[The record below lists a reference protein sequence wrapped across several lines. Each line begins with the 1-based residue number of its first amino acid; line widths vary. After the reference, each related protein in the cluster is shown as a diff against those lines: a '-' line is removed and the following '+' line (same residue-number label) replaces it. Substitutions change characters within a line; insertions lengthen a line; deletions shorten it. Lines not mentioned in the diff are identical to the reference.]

1 MLKQNEGHE
10 KNKRRGAPNMKVL
23 MLGWELPPHNSG
35 GLGVACLQLSKALA
49 NSGADIDFILP
60 YSSPE
65 KYEFMKVT
73 SVQPKN
79 VKSISKLYAYDS
91 FKYTLHDGS
100 EVGVS
105 VADQQHAYEIAVGQ
119 ILSEKEFDVIHAHD
133 WLTFRA
139 GLRAKQQTG
148 KPLIAHVHSIERDRA
163 GGKFGNPLVREIEN
177 MAFLMADHIIA
188 VSGRV
193 KKMIAEEYSIPEDKI
208 EVVHNSIDQ
217 SFLAP
222 LDADNAYAYLEHMK
236 QHGWKVVVNIGRL
249 TIQKGLPHFLR
260 AAGQVAQHVPK
271 TLFLI
276 VGDGEQRNELI
287 ELAAE
292 QGIADRVIFAG
303 FQRGK
308 NWRDAYAIGDLFVM
322 PSVSE
327 PFGLTPLESVAY
339 GTPALISKQSGISE
353 VLQNCLKVD
362 FWDEDEMAN
371 QIVGLLR
378 SDALRDELHRNAYK
392 EYDRMSWGKAADQLM
407 DIYRAHTERA
417 FA

>member
-1 MLKQNEGHE
+1 
-10 KNKRRGAPNMKVL
+10 

-49 NSGADIDFILP
+49 KSGADIDFILP
-60 YSSPE
+60 YSSDE
-65 KYEFMKVT
+65 KYEFMRVT
-73 SVQPKN
+73 SAQPKN
-79 VKSISKLYAYDS
+79 VKSIFKSQAYDS
-91 FKYTLHDGS
+91 YKYILQDGK
-100 EVGVS
+100 EVS
-105 VADQQHAYEIAVGQ
+105 VSIADQQQAYEIAVGE
-119 ILSEKEFDVIHAHD
+119 IIKGKEFDVIHAHD

-163 GGKFGNPLVREIEN
+163 GGKHGNPLVREIEYTGF
-177 MAFLMADHIIA
+177 MMADRIIA

-193 KKMIAEEYSIPEDKI
+193 KKMIAEDYSIPEDKI

-217 SFLAP
+217 SFLEP
-222 LDADNAYAYLEHMK
+222 LDTNNAYKYLEYMK
-236 QHGWKVVVNIGRL
+236 GQGWSVVVNIGRL

-260 AAGQVAQHVPK
+260 AAGEVAKFAPK
-271 TLFLI
+271 TFFLI
-276 VGDGEQRNELI
+276 VGDGEQRDELI

-292 QGIADRVIFAG
+292 QGIADRVIFTG

-308 NWRDAYAIGDLFVM
+308 NWRDAYSVADLFVM

-327 PFGLTPLESVAY
+327 PFGLTPLEAVAY
-339 GTPALISKQSGISE
+339 GTPAMISKQSGISE

-362 FWDEDEMAN
+362 YWDEHEMAN
-371 QIVGLLR
+371 QIVGLLQN
-378 SDALRDELHRNAYK
+378 SSLRDELHQNAYR
-392 EYDRMSWGKAADQLM
+392 EYERMSWSKAANQLM
-407 DIYRAHTERA
+407 DIYRSHTEKV